1 MVNECIGLLYEYL
14 VHVGFLPRLS
24 DSNSNIKKGENT
36 MTINDNDK
44 AVAAV
49 AAPAASSKKSY
60 KKRDPIWEQRSLA
73 IR

>member
-1 MVNECIGLLYEYL
+1 
-14 VHVGFLPRLS
+14 
-24 DSNSNIKKGENT
+24 
-36 MTINDNDK
+36 MTIINNDK